1 MDVSRKARFD
11 GVFNGVQGDK
21 EAVDALI
28 EHPDVKGAE
37 FVMPTAK

>member
-28 EHPDVKGAE
+28 EHPD
-37 FVMPTAK
+37 PTSRARNS